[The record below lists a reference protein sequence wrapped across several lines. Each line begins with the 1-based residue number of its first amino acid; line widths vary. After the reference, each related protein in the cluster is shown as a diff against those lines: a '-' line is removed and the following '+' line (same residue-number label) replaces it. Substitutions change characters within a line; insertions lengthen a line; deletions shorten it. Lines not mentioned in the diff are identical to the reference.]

1 MVGGVT
7 YKRATAAGL
16 VIGEEGKDGER
27 LLEVDTIV
35 VCTGQTPMRGLY
47 DALVAKG
54 VSIHLIGTLA
64 CLCWL
69 SVFLYIA
76 DARAVKAAHTR
87 PRS

>member
-64 CLCWL
+64 CFVLVVCFSL
-69 SVFLYIA
+69 
-76 DARAVKAAHTR
+76 HC
-87 PRS
+87 